1 MLSKYLYDE
10 RAKSKLKKEI
20 SFLNDIQKTNNM
32 KYPFERA
39 EKLNASMRKL
49 SLNTNQNYI
58 DQLRILVTHIGNN
71 INYYN
76 LQYSLNCFN
85 TYKKKNTIEFQLIL

>member
-20 SFLNDIQKTNNM
+20 SFLHDIQKTNNM
-32 KYPFERA
+32 KYPFDRA
-39 EKLNASMRKL
+39 EKLNASLRKL

-71 INYYN
+71 INYN
-76 LQYSLNCFN
+76 LHYLHNLFN
-85 TYKKKNTIEFQLIL
+85 VKRRFINFVNYEQ